1 MGDDNPRE
9 TFGYAME
16 QLGKR
21 KIAFFFT
28 REYLAEDSISEY
40 MKERSGGVPYIAN
53 MQLSREDAI
62 ELLAAEKADA
72 VAFGKAYIANPNSG
86 GLISTC
92 HRERRQECR
101 PLC

>member
-1 MGDDNPRE
+1 M
-9 TFGYAME
+9 TWATMIHVKHLAMPCE

-53 MQLSREDAI
+53 MRLSREDAV
-62 ELLAAEKADA
+62 ELLASGKADA
-72 VAFGKAYIANPNSG
+72 VSLGKAYIANPA
-86 GLISTC
+86 LV
-92 HRERRQECR
+92 
-101 PLC
+101 